1 MTIRLKRLWTNPRAL
16 ESRLADAVEKV
27 AVTVLGPVAPSPL
40 ESIDRAAEE
49 IARHVQPAGRG
60 RYTFPFT
67 DVCVTF
73 VVVDAEMQTRFDAIC
88 AGPPSLHDRV
98 LQRLA
103 SAGCAGVAVDVRVA
117 FASAPEAGWPRP
129 EFNVAL
135 SRRPPTAGLPPSA
148 AIRVELIVLQG
159 AADRGSYAF
168 TSLPIAI
175 GRGAEVRNQQQHLL
189 RINDVVFVE
198 GADEITQSVS
208 RRHAR
213 IVGDDT
219 TGRPRLVD
227 DNSARGTSIIRH
239 GRGIIVPRGSRGL
252 GLQSGDQIVLGQ
264 ARIAVTIVTV

>member
-1 MTIRLKRLWTNPRAL
+1 MSNRLKRLWTNPRGL
-16 ESRLADAVEKV
+16 ESRLADAVDKMTT
-27 AVTVLGPVAPSPL
+27 TVLGPVEPSPL
-40 ESIDRAAEE
+40 ERIDRAADE

-73 VVVDAEMQTRFDAIC
+73 VAADAEAQARLDAIC
-88 AGPPSLHDRV
+88 AGSPTFRDRV

-103 SAGCAGVAVDVRVA
+103 ASGCPDTAVDVRVA
-117 FASAPEAGWPRP
+117 YTAEPDAAWPRP

-135 SRRPPTAGLPPSA
+135 SRQSA
-148 AIRVELIVLQG
+148 ASRLARPSPIRVELVVTHG

-175 GRGAEVRNQQQHLL
+175 GRGVEVRDQRQHLL
-189 RINDVVFVE
+189 RVNDVAFIE
-198 GADEITQSVS
+198 GADETALSVS

-213 IVGDDT
+213 IVADEA
-219 TGRPRLVD
+219 TGRPRRVD

-239 GRGIIVPRGSRGL
+239 GRGIVVPRGSHGL
-252 GLQSGDQIVLGQ
+252 GLQSGDHIVLGQ
-264 ARIAVTIVTV
+264 SRILVNIVTV